1 MSREVRKSFSEV
13 ETCFDVGRTAVV
25 HSKEYFCA
33 DDKKMRSHVFQ
44 SGRTELRQERGDV
57 HNGRFVTEFLAYR

>member
-1 MSREVRKSFSEV
+1 MPREVRKSFGEV
-13 ETCFDVGRTAVV
+13 ETCLDVGRVVVV
-25 HSKEYFCA
+25 HSIEYFCV

-44 SGRTELRQERGDV
+44 SGGTELRQERGDV